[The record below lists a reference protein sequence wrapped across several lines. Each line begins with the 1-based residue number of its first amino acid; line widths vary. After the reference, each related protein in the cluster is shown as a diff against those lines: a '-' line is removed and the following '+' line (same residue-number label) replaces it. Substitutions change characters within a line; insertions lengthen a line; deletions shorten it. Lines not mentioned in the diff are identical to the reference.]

1 MQARS
6 EATRNRIL
14 QSAMT
19 LFGTQ
24 GYDATGVAG
33 ICAAAHVSKGA
44 FYHHFAS
51 KQAVFLHLLE
61 GWLQTV
67 EADMTSELGRA
78 ANVIE
83 GLLGM
88 AARTRGI
95 FTAAD
100 GRVSIFLEFWAQAR
114 KDPEVWKRAIEP
126 FHRYRDTFR
135 AVVQRG
141 VAEGSLRPVDP
152 RMASLALVS
161 LAVGLVM
168 QGVFEPR
175 GEEWDR
181 VAQDA
186 LRLVLE
192 GMGRRS

>member
-6 EATRNRIL
+6 EETRNRIL

-19 LFGTQ
+19 LFGCQ
-24 GYDATGVAG
+24 GYDATGVAA
-33 ICAAAHVSKGA
+33 ICASASVSKGA
-44 FYHHFAS
+44 FYHHFDS
-51 KQAVFLHLLE
+51 KQAVFLNLLE
-61 GWLQTV
+61 EWLAAV
-67 EADMTSELGRA
+67 EVDLASTLRQAPD
-78 ANVIE
+78 VIE

-100 GRVSIFLEFWAQAR
+100 GRLSIFLEFWAQAR
-114 KDPEVWKRAIEP
+114 KDPEVWKRAVEP
-126 FHRYRDTFR
+126 FRRYRDTFR
-135 AVVQRG
+135 EVVRRG
-141 VAEGSLRPVDP
+141 VAEGSLRQVDP
-152 RMASLALVS
+152 ELASLALVS

-168 QGVFEPR
+168 QGVFDPR

-186 LRLVLE
+186 LRLLLE
-192 GMGRRS
+192 GMGKRS